1 MTNLDVALRYA
12 EAGFRIFPCGIDK
25 RPLVPSWATERT
37 ADAARITA
45 WWKAHPD
52 ALVGLPMKPHGLLV
66 FDADRHHDGE
76 DGVAFFRSLCAEHEP
91 LLPAHPIVLTA
102 NGGEHH
108 IFRQPAN
115 KLGNR
120 KLGNGLE
127 TRGYKDDNDGGY
139 IIAAGSRLP
148 DGRCWRQA
156 KGSPSLLRAE
166 LIEPPAWLAGYA
178 SEQREEQQQT
188 IGIIVPVVSSKREE
202 SYAAKALDNLARDLA
217 AMAPESGRNNQ
228 LNVAAL
234 KLGGMVAKGWI
245 GESTVT
251 GRLFDACV
259 ANGLLKDT
267 GAKAVN
273 ATIRSGLTA
282 GLAQPHADL
291 QERDKPKGNGAAN
304 ASAGT
309 DEKAIDVLAQLDT
322 LTYQKRRLQ
331 EAKSLGIP
339 VAALDKLVRQNQAQ
353 VEADKAELPHW
364 KVEPWDSA
372 VDSAGL
378 LTDIEQV
385 FVRYVYL
392 PRGASVALA
401 LWTLHA
407 WTMDAGDISPF
418 LVLVSPTKR
427 CGKTTVL
434 IILYYLTPRSE
445 LASNISPSALFRYV
459 EEIRPTLLIDE
470 ADSFVKDNEELRGI
484 LNSGHTKAAAHVI
497 RNVEINGEHKPRRFS
512 TWAAKAIATIRAL
525 ADTLEDRAIVLML
538 QRKPRTAKV
547 ERLRK
552 RDGEEFAA
560 LRQKATRWAADNF
573 DKLADPDPQVPDVLN
588 DRAADNWRPLL
599 AIADLAEG
607 EWPKRAREAAC
618 TLSGDGHE
626 AVSDVELLR
635 DIRTAFGDLDVITS
649 ADLVAAL
656 TADPERPWATW
667 GRNDKPLTQNQL
679 ARLLKPFAII
689 SETVHPLGR
698 PHAKG
703 YKRVH
708 FEGVWEGYL
717 SAQNTLSQPSSD
729 FKACGRASADETG
742 TTRDFQSVQKT
753 SSHTLENANLSHSHA
768 GLHARTFQNPESA
781 AESDSATNG
790 RGNDPGPIP
799 EFLLRRLTGG
809 NGGLPAVGLSPAP
822 PAPLPLCDHCGT
834 PTTNREPW
842 PWPGRPAGIVLHSSC
857 EGPWYDADG
866 GRQ

>member
-1 MTNLDVALRYA
+1 VAVVTNLDVALRYA

-45 WWKAHPD
+45 WWQANPE
-52 ALVGLPMKPHGLLV
+52 ALVGLPTKPHGLLV

-76 DGVAFFRSLCAEHEP
+76 DGVAHFRALCAAHEP
-91 LLPAHPIVLTA
+91 LPAHPIVLTA

-115 KLGNR
+115 KIGNR
-120 KLGNGLE
+120 KLGHGLE

-139 IIAAGSRLP
+139 IIAAGSKLP
-148 DGRCWRQA
+148 DGRCWRRA
-156 KGSPSLLRAE
+156 KGALSLLRAE
-166 LIEPPAWLAGYA
+166 LIEPPAWLEEFAG
-178 SEQREEQQQT
+178 EPREEQQQART
-188 IGIIVPVVSSKREE
+188 VVRSSKREE
-202 SYAAKALDNLARDLA
+202 SYAAKVLDNLARDLA

-234 KLGGMVAKGWI
+234 KLGSMVAKGWV
-245 GESTVT
+245 GESTVI

-259 ANGLLKDT
+259 ANGLVKDT

-273 ATIRSGLTA
+273 ATIQSGLKA

-291 QERDKPKGNGAAN
+291 PDRDKPKGNGAAN

-309 DEKAIDVLAQLDT
+309 DEKTIDALAQLDS
-322 LTYQKRRLQ
+322 LAYQKRRLQ
-331 EAKSLGIP
+331 DAKSLGIP
-339 VAALDKLVRQNQAQ
+339 VAALDKLVRQSQAR

-364 KVEPWDSA
+364 KVEPWNCA

-378 LTDIEQV
+378 LTDIERV

-434 IILYYLTPRSE
+434 IILVYLTPRSE

-470 ADSFVKDNEELRGI
+470 GDSFLRDNEDLRGI

-512 TWAAKAIATIRAL
+512 TWAPKAIAAIREL
-525 ADTLEDRAIVLML
+525 ADTLEDRAVVLRL
-538 QRKPRTAKV
+538 QRKPKGTKV

-552 RDGEEFAA
+552 RDSEEFAA
-560 LRQKATRWAADNF
+560 LRQKAARWAADNF

-599 AIADLAEG
+599 AIADLAGG
-607 EWPKRAREAAC
+607 EWPEQAREAAS

-626 AVSDVELLR
+626 AISDVELLR
-635 DIRTAFGDLDVITS
+635 DIRAAFGDVDVITS

-667 GRNDKPLTQNQL
+667 GKGDKPLTQNGL

-703 YKRVH
+703 YRRVH
-708 FEGVWEGYL
+708 FEGVWAGYL
-717 SAQNTLSQPSSD
+717 SGQNTLSQPSSD
-729 FKACGRASADETG
+729 SKACKRASADETG
-742 TTRDFQSVQKT
+742 ITRDFQSVQKT
-753 SSHTLENANLSHSHA
+753 SPHALENANLSYSHA
-768 GLHARTFQNPESA
+768 GLHVSTVGKPESA

-790 RGNDPGPIP
+790 SPGVPSDYDAVVEELALRNDPGPIP
-799 EFLLRRLTGG
+799 EFLLRRP
-809 NGGLPAVGLSPAP
+809 N
-822 PAPLPLCDHCGT
+822 
-834 PTTNREPW
+834 
-842 PWPGRPAGIVLHSSC
+842 GRPAQGLPPGQAMAKVSVREVWPPAL
-857 EGPWYDADG
+857 GPAGDDVFDIDPRW
-866 GRQ
+866 GRP